1 MKKKLTYLFCAIL
14 LLAGFFGLCAVSESS
29 LSFWEGLGAILGIF
43 VAEMPVVHV
52 ANKEMRGK
60 SW

>member
-29 LSFWEGLGAILGIF
+29 LPFWEGLGVIIGIF
-43 VAEMPVVHV
+43 VAEIPVIHI
-52 ANKEMRGK
+52 ANKSVKK
-60 SW
+60 SV